1 MRENVLSAIVSWR
14 CFTENLFLRV
24 THPILSDSN
33 DAEVRLMVQLRF
45 LPVVALLTS
54 IFMLAPSST
63 TAQTSKADRTPVLV
77 ELFTSEGC
85 SSCPPADALLAKL
98 DRIQPVPGAEIIVL
112 GEHVD
117 YWDELGWHDRFSSHQ
132 FTDRQN
138 QYSSRL
144 HFDSAYTPQMI
155 VDGTDQF
162 VGNDSAHALR
172 AIQHAAQ
179 ASKLPLTLSRPVVD
193 GNRISA
199 TVSTTAPPAQLH
211 GDLYAA
217 LVDPTDTTD
226 VRHGENGGHQLQHVG
241 VVRVMQRIGSL
252 KDLGAPHEFSLK
264 APADAVPANMRVV
277 VFAQSG
283 GQGAVLGAAMGATST
298 SVTP

>member
-1 MRENVLSAIVSWR
+1 MQQIPRLRALPAVAI
-14 CFTENLFLRV
+14 L
-24 THPILSDSN
+24 IG
-33 DAEVRLMVQLRF
+33 
-45 LPVVALLTS
+45 VALLATN
-54 IFMLAPSST
+54 A
-63 TAQTSKADRTPVLV
+63 TAQSAKTSRTPVLV

-98 DRIQPVPGAEIIVL
+98 DSIQPVPAAEIIVL

-117 YWDELGWHDRFSSHQ
+117 YWDGQGWHDRFSSHQ

-138 QYSSRL
+138 GYSSTL
-144 HFDSAYTPQMI
+144 HFDSPYTPQMI

-162 VGNDSAHALR
+162 VGNDAAHALR

-179 ASKLPLTLSRPVVD
+179 TPKLQLTLSPPVAD

-199 TVSTTAPPAQLH
+199 TVSTTAPPAQLR

-226 VRHGENGGHQLQHVG
+226 VRHGENGGHQLRHVG
-241 VVRVMQRIGSL
+241 VVRTMQRIGSL
-252 KDLGAPHEFSLK
+252 KDLASPHQFTLK
-264 APADAVPANMRVV
+264 APADATPGNMRVV
-277 VFAQSG
+277 VFAQRQD
-283 GQGAVLGAAMGATST
+283 QGAILGAVTST
-298 SVTP
+298 VTSPATGTLTSAASKP